1 MINLMKISYSAVWL
15 SLRTL
20 LLCVAAVVAVLTVV
34 GCDIISDELP
44 SYEETSIVNV
54 GDNAPVF
61 SIETIDGELVTV
73 GGVRD
78 ASTLLILF
86 SHTCPD
92 CKNLLDALQRIINSG
107 VVPPRILA
115 VSRGGSLEEIV
126 AFREENDYTFTMAAN
141 ADRSIYSLYAT
152 MYVPRCYVID
162 SEGVVRFVTFEYS
175 EGDVDRLFA
184 EAQKY

>member
-1 MINLMKISYSAVWL
+1 ML
-15 SLRTL
+15 
-20 LLCVAAVVAVLTVV
+20 
-34 GCDIISDELP
+34 
-44 SYEETSIVNV
+44 ETPKAN
-54 GDNAPVF
+54 
-61 SIETIDGELVTV
+61 
-73 GGVRD
+73 
-78 ASTLLILF
+78 STK
-86 SHTCPD
+86 